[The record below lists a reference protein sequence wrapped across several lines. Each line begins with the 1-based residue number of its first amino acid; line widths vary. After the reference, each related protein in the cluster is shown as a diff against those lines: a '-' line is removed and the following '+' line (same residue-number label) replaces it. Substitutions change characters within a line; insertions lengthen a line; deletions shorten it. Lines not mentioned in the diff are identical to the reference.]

1 MMVMVMED
9 DKDHTTLFLANLPRK
24 AQEIRIEVLWC
35 WIILQQ
41 CLAVAAAAAVA
52 KRGHVY
58 TYLNLA
64 APWRQL
70 KLHETHQSSH
80 LPQASQIR
88 DTNQGHFIRKRCQT
102 LSLLSSRLLLDMFCP
117 LEGSNT
123 FCTLLFQREKRLM
136 VS

>member
-41 CLAVAAAAAVA
+41 CLAVAAAAAMA

-88 DTNQGHFIRKRCQT
+88 DISYAKRCQT

>member
-1 MMVMVMED
+1 MEQEMMVMVMED

-41 CLAVAAAAAVA
+41 CLAVAAAAAMA

-88 DTNQGHFIRKRCQT
+88 DISYAKDAKPCLCYPHVC
-102 LSLLSSRLLLDMFCP
+102 C
-117 LEGSNT
+117 
-123 FCTLLFQREKRLM
+123 
-136 VS
+136 